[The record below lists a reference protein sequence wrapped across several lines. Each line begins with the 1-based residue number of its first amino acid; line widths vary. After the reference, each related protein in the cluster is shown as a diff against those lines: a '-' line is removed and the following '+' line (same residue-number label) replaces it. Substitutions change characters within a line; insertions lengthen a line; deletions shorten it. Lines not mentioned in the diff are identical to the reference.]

1 MICAHMGGSKV
12 MKVSPN
18 HPKLDHL
25 SIETY
30 GFGITHCMHCNN
42 SEILLNILCNIVI
55 LIGKWRY
62 QQNNNGDV
70 IGTYIIMCIYIY
82 SIYTGWWLSH
92 PSEKYE
98 SQLGWLLF
106 NIWKIKNVWNHQ
118 PVDIYIYILLENM
131 EKYGEMM
138 KKLWEINGKLKCART

>member
-82 SIYTGWWLSH
+82 SIYTGWRLSH

-98 SQLGWLLF
+98 SQLG
-106 NIWKIKNVWNHQ
+106 
-118 PVDIYIYILLENM
+118 
-131 EKYGEMM
+131 
-138 KKLWEINGKLKCART
+138 